1 MDSDHLGQW
10 EWKIN
15 KGFDISMVYSNY
27 LWHEVLS
34 AWKGNQMSDDY
45 FGIMTY
51 TCSLSSGAVSR
62 NIQYVCM
69 KMYLSTRKINKRKLC
84 YC

>member
-1 MDSDHLGQW
+1 
-10 EWKIN
+10 
-15 KGFDISMVYSNY
+15 
-27 LWHEVLS
+27 
-34 AWKGNQMSDDY
+34 MSDDY
-45 FGIMTY
+45 FSIMTY

-69 KMYLSTRKINKRKLC
+69 KMYLSPRKINKRKLC